1 MRENVRQFVRLTSSA
16 FHLRGPVYEFGAYQ
30 VPEQSHL
37 GDLRDFFPGTRYIGC
52 DLRRGP
58 GVDRIEDVTR
68 LSLPD
73 ESVPT
78 IVCVETL
85 EHVFEVRRAV
95 DEMLR
100 VLAPGGAILISVP
113 LDFRVHG
120 YPDDFWR
127 LTPACMTQLLAPLG
141 ASIVASQGLEKYPH
155 SVFGVGFKAPVPTT
169 FFRDAHRFATS
180 FDAWLASARAAQPGR
195 RRWKQRLLG
204 WMRSKGE
211 RRRHRDYHTA
221 RYSFQLSAGT
231 ELLPALFLDHDAP
244 QSASAGA
251 ARLDLR

>member
-1 MRENVRQFVRLTSSA
+1 MRDNVRQFVRLTAAA
-16 FHLRGPVYEFGAYQ
+16 FSLRGPVYEFGAYQ
-30 VPEQSHL
+30 VPEQADL
-37 GDLRDFFPGTRYIGC
+37 GDLREFFPGTRYVGC
-52 DLRRGP
+52 DLRHGP

-73 ESVPT
+73 GSVPT

-100 VLAPGGAILISVP
+100 VLAPGGAILVSVP

-127 LTPACMTQLLAPLG
+127 LTPACMAQLLSPLG
-141 ASIVASQGLEKYPH
+141 ASVVASQGLEKYPH
-155 SVFGVGFKAPVPTT
+155 SVFGIGFKEPVPTT
-169 FFRDAHRFATS
+169 FFRDAHRFARS
-180 FDAWLASARAAQPGR
+180 FDAWLAQARTSQPRR

-204 WMRSKGE
+204 WLRSKGE
-211 RRRHRDYHTA
+211 RRRQRDYYAA
-221 RYSFQLSAGT
+221 RYSFQLASGT
-231 ELLPALFLDHDAP
+231 ALLPALFLDDAS
-244 QSASAGA
+244 QTSGA
-251 ARLDLR
+251 MARLDLR